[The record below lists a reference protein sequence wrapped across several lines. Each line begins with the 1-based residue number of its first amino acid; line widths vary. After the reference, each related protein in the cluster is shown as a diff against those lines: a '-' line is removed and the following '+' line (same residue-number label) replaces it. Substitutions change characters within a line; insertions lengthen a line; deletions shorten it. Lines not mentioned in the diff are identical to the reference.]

1 MGSSGHEGDRFREG
15 QTGTAG
21 LGEGMNRC
29 VGSGQNIG
37 SRDGTFG
44 GLGNLREMMGGVK
57 NLVAESN
64 LPAEQTDSSENDV
77 KSTGRNG
84 QPVSAN
90 PNYQM

>member
-37 SRDGTFG
+37 SRDGTSG
-44 GLGNLREMMGGVK
+44 GLGHLREMMGGVRWRGG
-57 NLVAESN
+57 
-64 LPAEQTDSSENDV
+64 
-77 KSTGRNG
+77 GRCG
-84 QPVSAN
+84 GGKVGTQGGGPS
-90 PNYQM
+90 PLLLLS